1 MISQDPTEEERC
13 GMAVGPGNP
22 RVKSRVGTEKRRG
35 WLCTQYTPG
44 FKNCKTRKLI
54 LTQFTAVGISVYSS
68 FVKHSHNTRSNIM
81 HVSIT
86 KAILVAIPNLFN
98 YSGKLKKKGG
108 GSAFRPTKFQQPFDA
123 RGKEFN
129 WHTD

>member
-1 MISQDPTEEERC
+1 
-13 GMAVGPGNP
+13 
-22 RVKSRVGTEKRRG
+22 
-35 WLCTQYTPG
+35 
-44 FKNCKTRKLI
+44 
-54 LTQFTAVGISVYSS
+54 
-68 FVKHSHNTRSNIM
+68 M

-98 YSGKLKKKGG
+98 YSGKLKKMGG
-108 GSAFRPTKFQQPFDA
+108 GSAFRPTKFQQLFDT

>member
-1 MISQDPTEEERC
+1 
-13 GMAVGPGNP
+13 MAVGPGNP